1 LTGCAAPASDRPD
14 GADGADDEGGHVM
27 TTTSRTD
34 ARTDLDIELVPLGT
48 LWAQLA
54 PPVVLE
60 DTPVGTRMIF
70 DVLEGTFEGDRLR
83 GRSRGASGADWGL
96 AGPGGVFGLD
106 VRFTLETDDGA
117 LVYVQYNGRCD
128 VSRGMAAPGLVYAAP
143 RFETGD
149 ERYAWLNS
157 VQAVQKGHLDTD
169 TLQITYKM
177 YEVR

>member
-1 LTGCAAPASDRPD
+1 MA
-14 GADGADDEGGHVM
+14 
-27 TTTSRTD
+27 TTSRPG

-70 DVLEGTFEGDRLR
+70 DVLESTFEGDRLR
-83 GRSRGASGADWGL
+83 GRGRGASGADWGL

-117 LVYVQYNGRCD
+117 LVYVQYHGRCD
-128 VSRGMAAPGLVYAAP
+128 VSGGLGAPGPVFAAP

-149 ERYAWLNS
+149 ERYLWLNS
-157 VQAVQKGHLDTD
+157 IQAVQKGRLDPE
-169 TLQITYKM
+169 TLEITYRM
-177 YEVR
+177 YEIR

>member
-1 LTGCAAPASDRPD
+1 MA
-14 GADGADDEGGHVM
+14 
-27 TTTSRTD
+27 TTSRPEAT
-34 ARTDLDIELVPLGT
+34 TDLDIELVPLGT

-70 DVLEGTFEGDRLR
+70 EVLEGTFEGERLR

-96 AGPGGVFGLD
+96 MGPGGVFGLD

-117 LVYVQYNGRCD
+117 LVYVQYHGRCD
-128 VSRGMAAPGLVYAAP
+128 ISQGIGQPGSVYAAP

-149 ERYAWLNS
+149 ARYRWLNNI
-157 VQAVQKGHLDTD
+157 QAVQKGRLDPE
-169 TLQITYKM
+169 TLQITYKA

>member
-1 LTGCAAPASDRPD
+1 MA
-14 GADGADDEGGHVM
+14 
-27 TTTSRTD
+27 TTTRPG
-34 ARTDLDIELVPLGT
+34 ARTQFEIELVPLGV

-54 PPVVLE
+54 PPVVIE

-96 AGPGGVFGLD
+96 AGPGGVFALD

-117 LVYVQYNGRCD
+117 LVFVQYHGRCD
-128 VSRGMAAPGLVYAAP
+128 VSAGMDAPGAVYAAP

-149 ERYAWLNS
+149 ERYLWLNS
-157 VQAVQKGHLDTD
+157 IQAVQKGHLDTE
-169 TLQITYKM
+169 TLQITYSM

>member
-1 LTGCAAPASDRPD
+1 MMATA
-14 GADGADDEGGHVM
+14 
-27 TTTSRTD
+27 SRTD
-34 ARTDLDIELVPLGT
+34 VRTDLDIELVPLGT

-54 PPVVLE
+54 PPIMLE
-60 DTPVGTRMIF
+60 NTPVGTRVIF
-70 DVLEGTFEGDRLR
+70 DVLEATFEGERLR

-117 LVYVQYNGRCD
+117 LFFVQYHGRCD
-128 VSRGMAAPGLVYAAP
+128 ISRGMAAPGFVYAAP

-157 VQAVQKGHLDTD
+157 IQAVQKGHLDPE
-169 TLQITYKM
+169 TLGLTYKM

>member
-1 LTGCAAPASDRPD
+1 MATASGTG
-14 GADGADDEGGHVM
+14 V
-27 TTTSRTD
+27 
-34 ARTDLDIELVPLGT
+34 RTDLDIELVPLGT
-48 LWAQLA
+48 LWAQLT
-54 PPVVLE
+54 PPIVLE
-60 DTPVGTRMIF
+60 NTPVGTRMIF
-70 DVLEGTFEGDRLR
+70 EVLEGTFEGDRLR

-117 LVYVQYNGRCD
+117 LVFVQYHGRCD
-128 VSRGMAAPGLVYAAP
+128 VSQGMAAPGSVYAAP

-157 VQAVQKGHLDTD
+157 IQAVQKGHLDPETM
-169 TLQITYKM
+169 QITYRM

>member
-1 LTGCAAPASDRPD
+1 MA
-14 GADGADDEGGHVM
+14 
-27 TTTSRTD
+27 TTSRMD

-48 LWAQLA
+48 LWAQLS
-54 PPVVLE
+54 PPIVLE
-60 DTPVGTRMIF
+60 NTPVGTRMI
-70 DVLEGTFEGDRLR
+70 LEGTFEGDRLR
-83 GRSRGASGADWGL
+83 GRSRGGSGADWGL

-117 LVYVQYNGRCD
+117 LVYVQYHGRCD
-128 VSRGMAAPGLVYAAP
+128 VSKGMAEPGFVYSAP

-157 VQAVQKGHLDTD
+157 IQAVQKGRLDPE
-169 TLQITYKM
+169 TLQITYKT

>member
-1 LTGCAAPASDRPD
+1 MA
-14 GADGADDEGGHVM
+14 
-27 TTTSRTD
+27 TTSHPE

-54 PPVVLE
+54 PPVIIE
-60 DTPVGTRMIF
+60 NTPVGTRIIF

-117 LVYVQYNGRCD
+117 LIYVQYHGRCD
-128 VSRGMAAPGLVYAAP
+128 VSGGLSAPGLVYAAP

-149 ERYAWLNS
+149 ERYLWLNS
-157 VQAVQKGHLDTD
+157 IQTVQKGRLDPE
-169 TLQITYKM
+169 TLQITYKT